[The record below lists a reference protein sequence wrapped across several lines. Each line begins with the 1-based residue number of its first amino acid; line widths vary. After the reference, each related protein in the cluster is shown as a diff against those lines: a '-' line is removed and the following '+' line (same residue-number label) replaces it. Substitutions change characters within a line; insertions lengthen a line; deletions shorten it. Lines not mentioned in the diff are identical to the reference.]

1 MRTLL
6 NIVGGLAVLVLSFW
20 ATLKVID
27 NWPQP
32 APSEFDIAMA
42 AEGFS
47 MSDAIVGSVDVIQRD
62 AMGRLQLAGWAF
74 DKELAQP
81 VSVLVLVGAKFEPVA
96 VTKGARPDVTLT
108 LKQSAEQTKNVVFTG
123 LTGRP
128 VDCGPFTIVAVNQ
141 NKRLSVLALD
151 IMAPR
156 CTS

>member
-6 NIVGGLAVLVLSFW
+6 TALGGLAVLVLSFW
-20 ATLKVID
+20 LTLTAID

-32 APSEFDIAMA
+32 APSDFDVAMA
-42 AEGFS
+42 AEGFT
-47 MSDAIVGSVDVIQRD
+47 MSDTIVGSVDVVQRD
-62 AMGRLQLAGWAF
+62 ATGRLQLTGWAF

-96 VTKGARPDVTLT
+96 VTKGARPDVTMA
-108 LKQSAEQTKNVVFTG
+108 LKQPAEQTKNVVFTG

-128 VDCGPFTIVAVNQ
+128 VDCGPFTVVAVNH

-151 IMAPR
+151 IMASR